1 MTAGLQRRD
10 SDTRPQ
16 DGLAQMSTARSNRQ
30 TVNNPRHG
38 GVEQLQGTETEQRR
52 LSDAERRRE
61 SSETPEL
68 GQVENGRIE
77 KGPLE
82 NGKREG
88 TCTGSGPSGM
98 DTERGHSSG
107 QDQQGCVG
115 SSGNGQG
122 PKESAKQEGSQ
133 QRAVNEVTQTV
144 AKAGLEDGKAAD
156 RNADRNVEVAPKT
169 EMQEENVAEG
179 IERERRAP
187 PKVYLLESSDED
199 EADVDDE
206 EGGGL
211 DEVDDLD
218 GSWQANL
225 PSKHLRV
232 LLVEDDDCTRHVVA
246 ALLRNCGYEGAWNA
260 MHPCTVEGDGCSQL
274 LFGCRRVCSGIARCG
289 KEGFWG

>member
-1 MTAGLQRRD
+1 MNAGLQD
-10 SDTRPQ
+10 SESRPQ

-30 TVNNPRHG
+30 TVNNLRHG

-52 LSDAERRRE
+52 LSDEERRRE

-68 GQVENGRIE
+68 GQVENGSTE

-98 DTERGHSSG
+98 DTERGNSSG

-133 QRAVNEVTQTV
+133 QRAVNEVTRTV
-144 AKAGLEDGKAAD
+144 AKAGLEDGKTAD
-156 RNADRNVEVAPKT
+156 RNADRNVEVVPKT

-179 IERERRAP
+179 RERRTP

-211 DEVDDLD
+211 DEVDDLG

-260 MHPCTVEGDGCSQL
+260 MHPCTVEVGW
-274 LFGCRRVCSGIARCG
+274 V
-289 KEGFWG
+289 